1 MTWPA
6 FLEPLIAAPRWQK
19 IVLGFM
25 GLAILGAGTYFL
37 VLSPLALRVD
47 GLRAQRAS
55 VEREV
60 IAARAAANEVN
71 RIRREIAELTARL
84 DILKDRLPTEKE
96 MPTLFRSVTDAAFQ
110 AGLQVALFQ
119 PREGKVRDY
128 YVEIPIALTAESGY
142 HELGEFFEKVSRLPR
157 LVNVAE
163 IKVSGLAKG
172 RTPLRAELTLAT
184 YQYRPVG
191 SPPAP
196 KPGQPEAKK

>member
-6 FLEPLIAAPRWQK
+6 FLEPLISAPRWQK
-19 IVLGFM
+19 VVLGVL

-37 VLSPLALRVD
+37 LLSPLEIRVG
-47 GLRAQRAS
+47 GLRSQQAS
-55 VEREV
+55 LQREV

-71 RIRREIAELTARL
+71 RTRREIAELTAKL
-84 DILKDRLPTEKE
+84 DVLKDRLPTEKE
-96 MPTLFRSVTDAAFQ
+96 MPALFRSVTDAAYQ

-119 PREGKVRDY
+119 PREGRIRDY
-128 YVEIPIALTAESGY
+128 YVEIPIGLTAESGY
-142 HELGEFFEKVSRLPR
+142 HQLGEFFEKVSRLPR

-163 IKVSGLAKG
+163 IKVSGLSKG
-172 RTPLRAELTLAT
+172 PAPLRAELTLAT

-196 KPGQPEAKK
+196 KTGQPEAKK

>member
-6 FLEPLIAAPRWQK
+6 FLEPLVGAPRWQK
-19 IVLGFM
+19 MVLGVI
-25 GLAILGAGTYFL
+25 GLAILTAGAYFL
-37 VLSPLALRVD
+37 LLSPLEIRVG
-47 GLRAQRAS
+47 GLRAQRES
-55 VEREV
+55 LEREL
-60 IAARAAANEVN
+60 IAAQAAANEVN
-71 RIRREIAELTARL
+71 RIRREIAELTAKL
-84 DILKDRLPTEKE
+84 DVLKDRLPTEKE
-96 MPTLFRSVTDAAFQ
+96 MPGLFRTVTDAAYQ

-128 YVEIPIALTAESGY
+128 YVEIPISVTAESGY
-142 HELGEFFEKVSRLPR
+142 HQLGEFFEKVARLPR

-163 IKVSGLAKG
+163 IKVSGLTKS

-196 KPGQPEAKK
+196 KTAAEAKK